1 MQNRKLLPF
10 IMPFILLAL
19 VAGLWAGWIR
29 IGWVYPLT
37 VVAGKHGALMVG
49 SFLGTLISLER
60 AVVIKN
66 RWAMLTPF
74 LSGLSFAFFLLN
86 ENIWAF
92 YALTLG
98 SLGQVIMMGY
108 ILNRYKMF
116 YMNVMLAGSI
126 CWFTGNLMWLVWHSY
141 PLAAPWWIAF
151 LLLIITGERLELTQ
165 FLPLKPYQ
173 QRLLI
178 AALALFML
186 GIIIPF
192 HGNGRYMAGVGLILT
207 GLWLLRY
214 DMATK
219 SIKKTGQHK
228 FSALLLLTGYAW
240 LLVSG
245 VLILLGDLYGFI
257 YDAVL
262 HTFFVGFVFSMI
274 FAHGPMILPGVLG
287 WPIKPF
293 HKVLYLPAI
302 ILEGSLILRVV
313 ADIMTWEAWRKWSG
327 MWNGVAILL
336 YFVLMVVLIVR
347 ERKDSLTQKREK

>member
-1 MQNRKLLPF
+1 
-10 IMPFILLAL
+10 
-19 VAGLWAGWIR
+19 
-29 IGWVYPLT
+29 
-37 VVAGKHGALMVG
+37 
-49 SFLGTLISLER
+49 
-60 AVVIKN
+60 
-66 RWAMLTPF
+66 
-74 LSGLSFAFFLLN
+74 
-86 ENIWAF
+86 
-92 YALTLG
+92 
-98 SLGQVIMMGY
+98 
-108 ILNRYKMF
+108 
-116 YMNVMLAGSI
+116 
-126 CWFTGNLMWLVWHSY
+126 
-141 PLAAPWWIAF
+141 
-151 LLLIITGERLELTQ
+151 
-165 FLPLKPYQ
+165 
-173 QRLLI
+173 
-178 AALALFML
+178 
-186 GIIIPF
+186 
-192 HGNGRYMAGVGLILT
+192 MAGVGLILT

-219 SIKKTGQHK
+219 SVKKTGQHK